1 MNGRRRSF
9 LKGSL
14 FFLFPALLFFAVLPV
29 SCGGGAVPRETPLP
43 SEFPASSRQPQSPG
57 GGGVVDEI
65 RSLTERGNPSS
76 LLNALEI
83 IRGRDLGSTE
93 FGRAMIT
100 VNVALLKTLYPSVQ
114 AQLPLQDPPLTHV
127 YSRILREAERG
138 VYTPP
143 PQNSSDYLEHV
154 LPFLCL
160 YPEGNLELL
169 SQRPSTARRSGGRTI
184 PAEQYFSAL
193 PDLEKAREIN
203 PESLLADFFI
213 GIVYEYSGQADL
225 AFSQYAYVWER
236 FPECYPAALGLARIA
251 DAQGRKQ
258 EAIHLL
264 SDLVV
269 YFPDNL
275 QVKRELALAYY
286 RAGDWSRAETAVAE
300 ILQKDSRDAE
310 FVLMRAHIQ
319 VEQGQFFQAQS
330 PLDIYATINPNN
342 RLYLF
347 LRARVQAEAYHNR
360 DAALNYL
367 RSILRSA
374 AGADNSQGQDDLLST
389 DSLLSAV
396 SVYAARLL
404 MESARSE
411 DQAEGRELL
420 AKLISVPSPALEVV
434 SLALDDAVRRE
445 AWREARTYLARLLE
459 ERRSVQD
466 LLAACMVER
475 GQGNNAAALSYAR
488 ELYERDRSNDEGIIT
503 YISALIDTGRAGEAA
518 GMIDSRLNSLSGG
531 VQKSRYF
538 YLRSRIRNNEELT
551 MNDLRSSLFED
562 PRNLEALIAM
572 FEIYHRR
579 RDERRAVYYLKQA
592 LALAP
597 DNPRLKRYEA
607 EYASAL
613 GSSF

>member
-9 LKGSL
+9 RREGL
-14 FFLFPALLFFAVLPV
+14 FFLLPALLFFAMLPV

-43 SEFPASSRQPQSPG
+43 SEFPASSRPPQNSG

-65 RSLTERGNPSS
+65 RSLTERGYPSS
-76 LLNALEI
+76 LLSALEI
-83 IRGRDLGSTE
+83 IRTRDLGSTE

-100 VNVALLKTLYPSVQ
+100 VNAALLKTLYPSVQ
-114 AQLPLQDPPLTHV
+114 AQLPPQDPPLTHV

-143 PQNSSDYLEHV
+143 PQNSNDYLEHV

-160 YPEGNLELL
+160 YPEGSLDL
-169 SQRPSTARRSGGRTI
+169 SQRPATPRRTGISTF
-184 PAEQYFSAL
+184 PAERYFSAL

-203 PESLLADFFI
+203 PESVLADFFI
-213 GIVYEYSGQADL
+213 GIVYEYSGQGDL
-225 AFSQYAYVWER
+225 AFSQYAYVWEH

-258 EAIHLL
+258 DSIRLL

-374 AGADNSQGQDDLLST
+374 AGADNSSQGQDDLL
-389 DSLLSAV
+389 LSEV

-420 AKLISVPSPALEVV
+420 AKLLSVPSPALEVV

-445 AWREARTYLARLLE
+445 SWREARIYLGRLLE

-488 ELYERDRSNDEGIIT
+488 ELYERDRTNDEGIIT

-538 YLRSRIRNNEELT
+538 YLRSRVRNNEELT

-613 GSSF
+613 SSSF